1 MGHVHH
7 RIFYVYTYNHRSVFH
22 PKENAIIQRIQSST
36 SHSQCHLTY
45 CPEKPLPLELFP
57 SKFLMQKY
65 GKLEA
70 ETSGASQF
78 LTIWDDICGAFF
90 GGGRRLGRLEVL
102 VTLITVLANLG
113 IWQWSG
119 WPIRIDIIGMEII
132 QGWAADR
139 CFSIVTF
146 SGGKKDRRMLKNF
159 CSEIPRKKSYQVP
172 RIPTQLACK
181 VTIWKNGR
189 QIHHFET
196 ALQVVGALVAPKDL
210 IFRLFLD
217 SSFNKNSRKPS
228 NMIHLGGAN
237 FFLAPEAPK
246 KPTCSP
252 QSILSIHPIAPLAW
266 EKDPL
271 RPKRKLRKF
280 CLEMTPSWNPIR
292 SWFLSRIWPLDGWRF
307 FGRKAKNNWP
317 TEAFY
322 IRNSPTHLINILK
335 LHWIGK
341 QFDMECTNSKVR

>member
-1 MGHVHH
+1 MYIHIIIDLFSTQKKMQLFRGYNRQHHIPNVTWHTAPKNHYHLNCFPPSFWCKSMGNWRQKRPERPNFLPSGMTFVALSLVVAEDSEDWKSLSPLSPSWRIWESGNEAADPSGLILLAWKSSRVEPLTDVFQSWLFLVEKRIGGCS
-7 RIFYVYTYNHRSVFH
+7 RIFVVRYQEKNPTKF
-22 PKENAIIQRIQSST
+22 PE
-36 SHSQCHLTY
+36 SQHN
-45 CPEKPLPLELFP
+45 LPAKSP
-57 SKFLMQKY
+57 S
-65 GKLEA
+65 E
-70 ETSGASQF
+70 
-78 LTIWDDICGAFF
+78 
-90 GGGRRLGRLEVL
+90 
-102 VTLITVLANLG
+102 
-113 IWQWSG
+113 
-119 WPIRIDIIGMEII
+119 
-132 QGWAADR
+132 
-139 CFSIVTF
+139 
-146 SGGKKDRRMLKNF
+146 
-159 CSEIPRKKSYQVP
+159 
-172 RIPTQLACK
+172 
-181 VTIWKNGR
+181 KNGR